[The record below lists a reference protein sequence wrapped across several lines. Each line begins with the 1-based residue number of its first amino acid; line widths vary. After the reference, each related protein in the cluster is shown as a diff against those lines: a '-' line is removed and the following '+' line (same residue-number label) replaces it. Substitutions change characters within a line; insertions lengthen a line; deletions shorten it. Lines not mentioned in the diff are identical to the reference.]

1 MSNRCQCVRF
11 GRPAAGVFVVVL
23 ALLAVAP
30 AAGLDLVEVY
40 SEENADGAFEF
51 YVDSA
56 HTIPVWL
63 NLKFE
68 NLVNL
73 KADTELPYRALI
85 EPGVEGKLLFTLE
98 PTERSG
104 RRGYSIS
111 YSYARGDPRKVEH
124 DDDYVYLLPFEHGR
138 KHRVTQGYHGEFTHY
153 GENKYALDFDMETG
167 TPVHAARDGT
177 VVEVKQDS
185 TVGGPSPRYEGHANY
200 ILVQHDDGSYG
211 NYVHLDHNGAV
222 VEPGDRVEAGQHIGY
237 SGNTGRSSGPHLHF
251 DVRVPQKD
259 GTMQSIPT
267 RVRDHTGEAMS
278 IEEHRFYYAAHPNGE
293 EFEVVFGEDLT
304 NEDFTD
310 YAAEVS
316 RTNSIEIR
324 TEQVDHTYVLFI
336 ANGYDRDVEV
346 EISIQKQGF
355 EATRALPLEMRIPA
369 QTESYV
375 TILHADREARRLQF
389 TPRIRYHRPS
399 E

>member
-1 MSNRCQCVRF
+1 M
-11 GRPAAGVFVVVL
+11 FVLVL
-23 ALLAVAP
+23 VLLAAAP
-30 AAGLDLVEVY
+30 AAGLDLVKVY

-51 YVDSA
+51 YIDSD

-63 NLKFE
+63 NLEFE

-73 KADTELPYRALI
+73 RADVELPYRALI
-85 EPGVEGKLLFTLE
+85 EPGVEGKHLFTLE

-111 YSYARGDPRKVEH
+111 YSYARGDPREVEH
-124 DDDYVYLLPFEHGR
+124 DDDHVYLLPFEHGR
-138 KHRVTQGYHGEFTHY
+138 KYRVTQGYHGEFTHY
-153 GENKYALDFDMETG
+153 GENKYALDFDMEIG
-167 TPVHAARDGT
+167 TPVRAARGGR

-185 TVGGPSPRYEGHANY
+185 TVGGPSPRYEGRANY

-267 RVRDHTGEAMS
+267 RFRDHTGETIT
-278 IEEHRFYYAAHPNGE
+278 IEENRFYYAAHPGRE
-293 EFEVVFGEDLT
+293 EFEVVFGDDLT
-304 NEDFTD
+304 DDDFTD
-310 YAAEVS
+310 HAAEVS

-336 ANGYDRDVEV
+336 ANGYDRDMDVEV
-346 EISIQKQGF
+346 SINKQGF
-355 EATRALPLEMRIPA
+355 EATRALPLDLRVPA
-369 QTESYV
+369 QTESYI
-375 TILHADREARRLQF
+375 TILRADPEARRMQF
-389 TPRIRYHRPS
+389 TPRIRYRPS